1 MIRAFIDDMIER
13 KKGHIVQIS
22 SMSAL
27 HSLPYASTY
36 TGTRCA
42 VTGLV
47 TAFEEELKLDG
58 YDFIK
63 FTIAYP
69 YFVATR
75 KDLMDSIRLR

>member
-1 MIRAFIDDMIER
+1 MIRTFIEEMIER

-22 SMSAL
+22 SMSVL
-27 HSLPYASTY
+27 HSLPFASTY
-36 TGTRCA
+36 TGTRWA

-47 TAFEEELKLDG
+47 TAFEEELKIDG
-58 YDFIK
+58 HDFIK
-63 FTIAYP
+63 FTTAYP